1 MPMQP
6 IEFTTRLE
14 NFNTSLWSWHVKVPG
29 LIAEAILGNGIKR
42 LVCTLNDAATIHC
55 ALMPSGDGGYFILI
69 NKKLRDT
76 LKLKEGS
83 PVHAR
88 LEADSSEYGMPM
100 PEELAACLADD
111 PAGDRFFHA
120 LTPGKQRNLIY
131 AVSQVKDPDKRIGRS
146 LVILDHLKRLEGKL
160 DFKILYA
167 DLRGGSSRD
176 PIMGGAP

>member
-1 MPMQP
+1 MQP

-14 NFNTSLWSWHVKVPG
+14 NFNTSLWSWHVKVPAP
-29 LIAEAILGNGIKR
+29 IAETFLSNGIKR
-42 LVCTLNDAATIHC
+42 MICTLNGIATIHC

-69 NKKLRDT
+69 NKKLRDS

-88 LEADSSEYGMPM
+88 LEADTSEYGMTM

-111 PAGDRFFHA
+111 TTGDRLFHA

-131 AVSQVKDPDKRIGRS
+131 IVSQVKDPDKRIQRS
-146 LVILDHLKRLEGKL
+146 LVILDHLRQMEGKL

-167 DLRGGSSRD
+167 ALRVGSSGD
-176 PIMGGAP
+176 PDM